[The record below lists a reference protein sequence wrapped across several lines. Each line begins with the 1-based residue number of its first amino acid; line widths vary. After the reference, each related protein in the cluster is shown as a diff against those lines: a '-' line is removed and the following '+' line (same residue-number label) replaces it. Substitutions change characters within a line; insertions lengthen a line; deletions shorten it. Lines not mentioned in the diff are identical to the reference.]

1 MYIRVVGCRSPG
13 VRLIDKHSL
22 RGIDTLFVEFSS
34 AAEESLETRIW
45 LPIWSKDMSK
55 VLIVD
60 DDPTVREVL
69 SLYLTQAGLEVA
81 EAKEGHEAVRAI
93 AEQPADLVLL
103 DIMLPGMDGY
113 DTYRLLRERSDVPVI
128 FLTARDE
135 DVDRIL
141 GLELGADDY
150 VTKPFN
156 PREVV
161 ARVKAVLR
169 RTSPASR
176 SRAPLHFEGLTL
188 NPETRECIVSGKPIS
203 LTAREFDILWLLAS
217 RPRVVFERPRIM
229 ELVWGQAEDYADYRT
244 IDTHVKRVRRKLREG
259 GTDCTIE
266 TVWGVGYRFVAAS
279 PDED

>member
-1 MYIRVVGCRSPG
+1 M
-13 VRLIDKHSL
+13 
-22 RGIDTLFVEFSS
+22 S
-34 AAEESLETRIW
+34 A
-45 LPIWSKDMSK
+45 

-60 DDPTVREVL
+60 DDPSVREVL
-69 SLYLTQAGLEVA
+69 VLYLTQAGFEVREA
-81 EAKEGHEAVRAI
+81 EDGHGAVQAMN
-93 AEQPADLVLL
+93 AQPADLVLL
-103 DIMLPGMDGY
+103 DIMLPGLDGY
-113 DTYRLLRERSDVPVI
+113 EVYRTLRERSDVPII

-150 VTKPFN
+150 ITKPFN
-156 PREVV
+156 PREVT

-169 RTSPASR
+169 RVSPAAR
-176 SRAPLHFEGLTL
+176 SRAPLHFERLTL
-188 NPETRECIVSGKPIS
+188 NPETRECIVAGEPAE

-217 RPRVVFERPRIM
+217 RPRVVFERPKIM

-266 TVWGVGYRFVAAS
+266 TVWGVGYRFTPAAR
-279 PDED
+279 DGQ

>member
-1 MYIRVVGCRSPG
+1 VITVS
-13 VRLIDKHSL
+13 
-22 RGIDTLFVEFSS
+22 E
-34 AAEESLETRIW
+34 
-45 LPIWSKDMSK
+45 

-60 DDPTVREVL
+60 DDPSVREVL
-69 SLYLTQAGLEVA
+69 VLYLTQAGFEVREA
-81 EAKEGHEAVRAI
+81 EEGHGAVQAM
-93 AEQPADLVLL
+93 AAKPADLVLL

-113 DTYRLLRERSDVPVI
+113 EVYRVLRERSDVPVL
-128 FLTARDE
+128 FLTARDD

-150 VTKPFN
+150 ITKPFN

-169 RTSPASR
+169 RVSPAAR
-176 SRAPLHFEGLTL
+176 SRAPLHFDRLTL
-188 NPETRECIVSGKPIS
+188 NPETRECIVAGTQAD

-217 RPRVVFERPRIM
+217 RPRVVFERPKIM

-244 IDTHVKRVRRKLREG
+244 IDTHVKRIRKKLREG

-266 TVWGVGYRFVAAS
+266 TAWGVGYKFLPAAR
-279 PDED
+279 DEG

>member
-1 MYIRVVGCRSPG
+1 
-13 VRLIDKHSL
+13 
-22 RGIDTLFVEFSS
+22 
-34 AAEESLETRIW
+34 
-45 LPIWSKDMSK
+45 MSV

-60 DDPTVREVL
+60 DDPSVREVL
-69 SLYLTQAGLEVA
+69 VLYLTQAGFEVREA
-81 EAKEGHEAVRAI
+81 EEGRGAI
-93 AEQPADLVLL
+93 QVMNAQPADLVLL
-103 DIMLPGMDGY
+103 DIMLPGLDGY
-113 DTYRLLRERSDVPVI
+113 EVYRTLRERSDVPII

-150 VTKPFN
+150 ITKPFN
-156 PREVV
+156 PREVT

-169 RTSPASR
+169 RVSPAAR
-176 SRAPLHFEGLTL
+176 SRAPLHFDRLTL
-188 NPETRECIVSGKPIS
+188 NPETRECIVAGKPAE

-217 RPRVVFERPRIM
+217 RPRVVFERPKIM

-266 TVWGVGYRFVAAS
+266 TVWGVGYRFTPAA
-279 PDED
+279 PAER